1 MCVGRMS
8 DRGYGSDSSVESEVE
23 LNESELNSEE
33 EIQQVANV
41 RTAIQN
47 WKSREFGKNKEI
59 NTNAEGLNPL
69 RKYVSNTAQ
78 LYYDLMTYLNTA
90 KNNEKNM
97 SDKLYVNIISA
108 IGVPGALPFHLKT
121 ILQHFL
127 QQDLVELPYTI
138 APPVINAYAKQGITA
153 SKEFPEEE

>member
-1 MCVGRMS
+1 MS
-8 DRGYGSDSSVESEVE
+8 DRGYGSDSSIESETEVE

-41 RTAIQN
+41 RTAVQN
-47 WKSREFGKNKEI
+47 WKSREFGKNKET
-59 NTNAEGLNPL
+59 NANAEGLNPL
-69 RKYVSNTAQ
+69 RKYVSNAAQ
-78 LYYDLMTYLNTA
+78 LYYDLITYLNTS

-97 SDKLYVNIISA
+97 SDKLYLSIISA
-108 IGVPGALPFHLKT
+108 IGVPGALPFHLRT
-121 ILQHFL
+121 VLQHFL